1 MTYAELVSLENL
13 FSAWEAFKKGKTKK
27 RDVLEFERCLEDNI
41 FALQDDLVNHQYAH
55 RPYHQ
60 FHIFDPKFRVI
71 HKAEVRDRVVHHL
84 LFRYLESLFQSS
96 FIYQSYSSQKE
107 RGTHRAV
114 VDVAAALRAA
124 SRNYHRTVWALK
136 LDIKKFFDS
145 IHHETLTAL
154 LTRRVQD
161 EHIRWLIGQVIDS
174 YSSTQGHGR
183 GVPIGN
189 LTSQIFANIY
199 LSQLDYFVKFQLRMK
214 HYFRYADDFI
224 ILNEDEAYLKFLL
237 ELIHSFLDK
246 KLLLTIHP
254 QKIVLRKFH
263 QGIDFVGSVIF
274 PHHRILRTKTKQRM
288 FRKARKM
295 VERFNVGAID
305 EFTLQQSTQSYL
317 GLLQHC
323 NGNKIEEQLRNE
335 IWRSSVRQMDANI
348 EKISIN
354 SLKVICL

>member
-1 MTYAELVSLENL
+1 MTYPELVSLENL

-27 RDVLEFERCLEDNI
+27 RDVLEFERYLEDNI
-41 FALQDDLVNHQYAH
+41 FALQADLVNRRYVHG
-55 RPYHQ
+55 PYHQ
-60 FHIFDPKFRVI
+60 FHIFDPKFPVI
-71 HKAEVRDRVVHHL
+71 HKSEGRDRVVHHL
-84 LFRYLESLFQSS
+84 LFRYLESLFQPS

-107 RGTHRAV
+107 RGPPAGV
-114 VDVAAALRAA
+114 VDVAEALRAA
-124 SRNYHRTVWALK
+124 SQNNHRTIWALK

-161 EHIRWLIGQVIDS
+161 ENIRWLIGRVIES
-174 YSSTQGHGR
+174 YSSSQGQGR

-199 LSQLDYFVKFQLRMK
+199 LSQLDYFIKFKLRMK

-224 ILNEDEAYLKFLL
+224 ILHEDPAYLKFLL
-237 ELIHSFLDK
+237 ELIQFFLGK

-254 QKIVLRKFH
+254 QKIVLKKFH

-274 PHHRILRTKTKQRM
+274 PHHQVLRTKTKQRM
-288 FRKARKM
+288 FRKARTM
-295 VERFNVGAID
+295 VERYNVGMTD
-305 EFTLQQSTQSYL
+305 EFTLQQSIQSYL

-323 NGNKIEEQLRNE
+323 NGYDIQQKLQNE
-335 IWRSSVRQMDANI
+335 IWR
-348 EKISIN
+348 EKVSGII
-354 SLKVICL
+354 

>member
-1 MTYAELVSLENL
+1 MTYGELISLENL

-27 RDVLEFERCLEDNI
+27 RDVLEFERRLEDNI
-41 FALQDDLVNHQYAH
+41 FTLHDDLVNRRYMH

-84 LFRYLESLFQSS
+84 LFRYLEALYQPS

-114 VDVAAALRAA
+114 VDVAAALRQQ
-124 SRNYHRTVWALK
+124 SRNNHRTIWALK

-145 IHHETLTAL
+145 INHTVLTML
-154 LTRRVQD
+154 VQKRVRD
-161 EHIRWLIGQVIDS
+161 PGILWLVNQVIGS
-174 YSSTQGHGR
+174 YSSSQGEGR

-224 ILNEDEAYLKFLL
+224 ILDEKRAYLESLL
-237 ELIHSFLDK
+237 GLIQSFLDK

-288 FRKARKM
+288 FRKSRKM
-295 VERFNVGAID
+295 VERYNAGLID

-317 GLLQHC
+317 GLLQHV
-323 NGNKIEEQLRNE
+323 NGYRIDQKLRNE
-335 IWRSSVRQMDANI
+335 VWR
-348 EKISIN
+348 EKVSCID
-354 SLKVICL
+354 LICQ